1 MKILYKTVKGMELR
15 FNVNIINYI
24 KELTST
30 NARSLKLWED
40 AEFSL
45 IDDNN
50 NIVWTKQFKDITE
63 KDLIGEIN

>member
-1 MKILYKTVKGMELR
+1 MKILYKTVKGMELC

-30 NARSLKLWED
+30 NARSLKLWEN

-50 NIVWTKQFKDITE
+50 NVIWTKQFKDITE

>member
-1 MKILYKTVKGMELR
+1 MELR